1 MRRIRLPESMTA
13 STCPG
18 TGASRPTPWWAVRPD
33 RSGTNRVHRAGGG
46 TGDLAGA
53 DSVERAP
60 GDILEIHT
68 PGAGGY
74 GTP

>member
-1 MRRIRLPESMTA
+1 MRRIRLSESMTA
-13 STCPG
+13 STLSGHRRVPPYAMVGGAPG
-18 TGASRPTPWWAVRPD
+18 SLGH
-33 RSGTNRVHRAGGG
+33 NRVHRAGGG